1 MKPAKLVPVDRTDL
15 PPRSISHRLR
25 TQLTYFMSVPG
36 SSGVPSLGENEYWF
50 AAAEVARWLDEGVFF
65 LVSPLDTANMTEV
78 ELTEEQ
84 ESLLHWLKAGC
95 VQHVR
100 VVE

>member
-1 MKPAKLVPVDRTDL
+1 MSTPGAPGI
-15 PPRSISHRLR
+15 PPLA
-25 TQLTYFMSVPG
+25 
-36 SSGVPSLGENEYWF
+36 ENEYWF
-50 AAAEVARWLDEGVFF
+50 AEAEVAKVLDDGVIY

-78 ELTEEQ
+78 EISEEQ
-84 ESLLHWLKAGC
+84 ENFLGWLQDKK